1 MLDWRNVSPQP
12 IDEMGPGGGGGKENR
27 DIRGRLA
34 DRRGDG
40 GEVCNKQSSYSVQH
54 APAVT
59 LRAFFFQEFP
69 FQEARKTLKPELAY
83 NSAAFLPAVHGQIA
97 YFS

>member
-12 IDEMGPGGGGGKENR
+12 IDEMGPGGGGDGKENR

-40 GEVCNKQSSYSVQH
+40 GEVCNKPSSYSVQH

-69 FQEARKTLKPELAY
+69 FQETRQALKRNWPIIAR
-83 NSAAFLPAVHGQIA
+83 H
-97 YFS
+97 FSPRCMGK